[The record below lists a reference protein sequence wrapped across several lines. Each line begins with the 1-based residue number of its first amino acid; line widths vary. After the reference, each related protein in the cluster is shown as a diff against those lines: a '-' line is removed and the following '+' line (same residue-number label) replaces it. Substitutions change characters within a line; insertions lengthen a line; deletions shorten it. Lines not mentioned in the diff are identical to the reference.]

1 MSTTR
6 RHVLGTTATVM
17 GALALPAI
25 GRAAG
30 PEFVYKLGVDLPA
43 VHPTAIWAQNAA
55 ERIKTETDGRLEI
68 QVFPN
73 GALGSS
79 TDMTSQV
86 RAGAL
91 EFLSQSGPVISQLV
105 PVAAINT
112 VGFAFKSE
120 DEVWRALDG
129 DLGGHIREQIEKAG
143 LVVMDRIW
151 SLGFRQ
157 ITTGTAPIR
166 APADLKGL
174 KIRVPPG
181 AIFISLFRA
190 LNASPT
196 SLNYNE
202 MYVALQNHVVDAQEN
217 PVGVLVAARLYEVQK
232 FLSVTNHMWAGYWM
246 LANRRAFQALPSEI
260 QVIAS
265 GILNESGLKQ
275 REQLALEESAYL
287 KQLGDKGMS
296 VNTTNPEE
304 FRASLI
310 EAGYYKEAKTRF
322 GDAAWSIL
330 EKHTGLLG

>member
-6 RHVLGTTATVM
+6 RRVLGTTATLV

-43 VHPTAIWAQNAA
+43 AHPTAIWAQNAA
-55 ERIKTETDGRLEI
+55 DRIKAETNGRFEI

-105 PVAAINT
+105 PVAAINS
-112 VGFAFKSE
+112 VGFAFKTE

-129 DLGGHIREQIEKAG
+129 DLGAHIREQIEKAG
-143 LVVMDRIW
+143 LVVMDKIW

-166 APADLKGL
+166 VPADLKGL

-181 AIFISLFRA
+181 AIFISLFKA
-190 LNASPT
+190 LDASPT

-202 MYVALQNHVVDAQEN
+202 MYVAMQNHVVDAQEN
-217 PVGVLVAARLYEVQK
+217 PVGVLIAARLYEVQK

-246 LANRRAFQALPSEI
+246 LANRRAFQALPADI
-260 QVIAS
+260 QAIAS
-265 GILNESGLKQ
+265 RILNESALKQ
-275 REQLALEESAYL
+275 REQLASEESAYL
-287 KQLGDKGMS
+287 KQLGDKGMN
-296 VNTTNPEE
+296 VNTTNPED
-304 FRASLI
+304 FRAALI

-322 GDAAWSIL
+322 GDASWAML
-330 EKHTGLLG
+330 EKYTGRLG

>member
-6 RHVLGTTATVM
+6 RSVLGTTITLAGT
-17 GALALPAI
+17 LALPSI

-43 VHPTAIWAQNAA
+43 THPTAIWAQNAA
-55 ERIKTETDGRLEI
+55 DRIKTETNGRLEI

-112 VGFAFKSE
+112 VGFAFKTE

-129 DLGGHIREQIEKAG
+129 DLGAHIREQIEKAG
-143 LVVMDRIW
+143 LVVMDKIW

-166 APADLKGL
+166 GPADLKGL

-246 LANRRAFQALPSEI
+246 LANRRAFQALPADI
-260 QVIAS
+260 QVVTS
-265 GILNESGLKQ
+265 RILNESGLKQ
-275 REQLALEESAYL
+275 REQLAREEGAYVS
-287 KQLGDKGMS
+287 QLGEKGMNI
-296 VNTTNPEE
+296 NTTNPEA
-304 FRASLI
+304 FRTALI
-310 EAGYYKEAKTRF
+310 EAGYYKEARARF
-322 GDAAWSIL
+322 GDAAWAIL
-330 EKHTGLLG
+330 EKYTGPLG

>member
-6 RHVLGTTATVM
+6 RCVLGTTATLV

-30 PEFVYKLGVDLPA
+30 PEFVYKLGVDLP
-43 VHPTAIWAQNAA
+43 VSHPTAIWAQNAA
-55 ERIKTETDGRLEI
+55 DRIKTETGGRLEI

-86 RAGAL
+86 RSGAL

-105 PVAAINT
+105 PIAAINT

-129 DLGGHIREQIEKAG
+129 DLGALIRGQIENAG
-143 LVVMDRIW
+143 LVVMDKIW

-157 ITTGTAPIR
+157 ITTGTIPIR

-181 AIFISLFRA
+181 TIFISLFRA

-202 MYVALQNHVVDAQEN
+202 MYVAMQNRVVDAQEN
-217 PVGVLVAARLYEVQK
+217 PVGVLLAARLYEVQK
-232 FLSVTNHMWAGYWM
+232 FLSLTNHMWAGYWM
-246 LANRRAFQALPSEI
+246 LANRRAFQALPADI
-260 QVIAS
+260 QATAS
-265 GILNESGLKQ
+265 RILNESCLKQ
-275 REQLALEESAYL
+275 REQLAREDNASL
-287 KQLGDKGMS
+287 KQLGGNGMNI
-296 VNTTNPEE
+296 NTTNPED
-304 FRASLI
+304 FRNALI
-310 EAGYYKEAKTRF
+310 EAGYYKEAKARF
-322 GDAAWSIL
+322 GDASWAVL
-330 EKHTGLLG
+330 EKYTGPLG